1 MELWPVVIVFLA
13 IAIIL
18 LLISFFVKED
28 ESPLLNEVADF
39 TMQITEELHQ
49 LRTKVTQLEKS
60 IQETGQEEKELPIKK
75 INAVTKK
82 HVLTLHQ
89 QGKTYDEIAE
99 QLELPETTVQLL
111 IDNHHD
117 QRSKED

>member
-117 QRSKED
+117 QLSKED